1 MKKNIIKILTICL
14 CLIGTLS
21 NKPLYSQDLANYS
34 SAFADIGFGARAL
47 GMGGAYSAL
56 AHDANAILWNPAGIV
71 EVKEF
76 EATLSYAKQFGLV
89 PYSFGGV
96 VYSFNPRFSVGGGAI
111 ISGDDLMRETSII
124 TNFATNFYVDE
135 YLLNVGLNLT
145 LHNASFGKNA
155 VENNSVQGDALGFSA
170 GLGVQLYLTDNIVV
184 ASYWQNMVNSITWNS
199 STLGKY
205 SEGIPKKWTFGIGLK
220 DFHQF
225 NFDLDIQKS
234 LYEEIDD
241 KFFVGIERKLLDKIF
256 LRAGAASSINQSERL
271 FYSFGGGFKQTK
283 KKNKNFQLDF
293 AYIIHQL
300 ENMFRISLSFEIN

>member
-1 MKKNIIKILTICL
+1 MKINVIKILTICL
-14 CLIGTLS
+14 CLIGTFS
-21 NKPLYSQDLANYS
+21 NKTLYSQELANYS
-34 SAFADIGFGARAL
+34 SAFADIGFGARPL

-56 AHDANAILWNPAGIV
+56 AQDVNAILWNPAGIV

-76 EATLSYAKQFGLV
+76 EATLTYAKQFGLV

-96 VYSFNPRFSVGGGAI
+96 VYSFNPRFSMAGGAI
-111 ISGDDLMRETSII
+111 ISGDELMRETSII
-124 TNFATNFYVDE
+124 TNIATKFYLDE
-135 YLLNVGLNLT
+135 YLLNIGLSLT
-145 LHNASFGKNA
+145 LLNASFGKNTQ
-155 VENNSVQGDALGFSA
+155 ENSSVQGDALGYSA
-170 GLGVQLYLTDNIVV
+170 GLGVQLYLTDNIIL
-184 ASYWQNMVNSITWNS
+184 ASYFQNLANSINWNS
-199 STLGKY
+199 STVGKY

-225 NFDLDIQKS
+225 NFGLDIQKS
-234 LYEEIDD
+234 LYKEIDD

-271 FYSFGGGFKQTK
+271 FYSFGGGFKQTVQN
-283 KKNKNFQLDF
+283 NKNFQLDF